1 MDAALL
7 WLLIAA
13 SRGATMG
20 RGARR
25 RDREID
31 GAAMPNRVGVGA
43 PRRHHARSAWLRAL
57 EEIALVDRRMKPS
70 PIRKLW

>member
-13 SRGATMG
+13 SRGAA
-20 RGARR
+20 RGEPAR
-25 RDREID
+25 RDRETD
-31 GAAMPNRVGVGA
+31 GAETPARASMVPL
-43 PRRHHARSAWLRAL
+43 RRRLHARSAWLRAL
-57 EEIALVDRRMKPS
+57 EEVALVDRRMKPS